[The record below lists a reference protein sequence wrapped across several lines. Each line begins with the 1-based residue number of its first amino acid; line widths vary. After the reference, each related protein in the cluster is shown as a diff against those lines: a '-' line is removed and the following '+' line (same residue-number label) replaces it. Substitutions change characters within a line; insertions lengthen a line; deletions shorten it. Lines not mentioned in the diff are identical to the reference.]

1 MIPQVVI
8 LAGGRG
14 TRLRPLTNDTP
25 KPLLLI
31 NGRPFIQHLIEHLRS
46 AGFKH
51 ILLLVGP
58 YRTYF
63 ESALGTGAQF
73 GVEIKY
79 FSESKQSGT
88 GTAIARARDH
98 LEQNFLLLNGD
109 TLFEFDIVDFV
120 QRPIEGSCLVRIAL
134 VKLEN
139 GARYGTVQL
148 SGDYVLNFYEKANN
162 KGAII
167 NAGAYLIDRNILEEI
182 HAPPCSLESDI
193 LPALSKRLLVR
204 GFIYPGQFI
213 DIGIPEDLS
222 RAQTILD

>member
-1 MIPQVVI
+1 MDP
-8 LAGGRG
+8 
-14 TRLRPLTNDTP
+14 
-25 KPLLLI
+25 
-31 NGRPFIQHLIEHLRS
+31 IQTI
-46 AGFKH
+46 
-51 ILLLVGP
+51 
-58 YRTYF
+58 
-63 ESALGTGAQF
+63 
-73 GVEIKY
+73 EIKY

-98 LEQNFLLLNGD
+98 LEQIFLLLNGD

-139 GARYGTVQL
+139 SARYGTVHL
-148 SGDYVLNFYEKANN
+148 SGDYVLNFYEKAND

-193 LPALSKRLLVR
+193 LPALSTRLLVR
-204 GFIYPGQFI
+204 GLIYPGKFI
-213 DIGIPEDLS
+213 DIGVPEDLS
-222 RAQTILD
+222 RAQMILD